1 LIFDKYGPPYPLD
14 RDMPNKDLIFCIYS
28 NRELLAA
35 LGIAL
40 KHSHLVTINMY
51 FPKWEGGERMSQECL
66 DLLKI
71 LKHVDVNVI
80 STY

>member
-1 LIFDKYGPPYPLD
+1 LIFDKYGSPYPLD
-14 RDMPNKDLIFCIYS
+14 PEMPNKDLNFCIYS

-51 FPKWEGGERMSQECL
+51 FPKWEGG
-66 DLLKI
+66 
-71 LKHVDVNVI
+71 
-80 STY
+80 